1 MPRPSTV
8 EIDDQVDDASS
19 AVGTEYGS
27 AHSDNFNQE
36 DPHPLPEQFIPPG
49 SSSTQ
54 ISSDQS
60 QPPPTRFNPEQMN
73 AEPPSHAYNSSA
85 PSAFGHSI
93 ANKMEAS
100 AGQKPSEVVAGE
112 NHNLLNVQVFT
123 EHLARRRFNNKKE
136 YILSVPPNHN
146 TSTPSYS
153 DDSIDDERDQYNQSS
168 FTSEQL
174 SKLLQPKLFVKKNEK
189 ALLLPV
195 LKSSAQT
202 YSSGSMEYRVKA
214 LVGPDRYRI
223 DALPD
228 TGAKR
233 NFVSQQLVV
242 KLGLVPKVST
252 KEKFRLPTGATI
264 KSYGTVDVPFTF
276 LGESEQHLLDCCI
289 LPKCTQDL
297 ILCQAFLKA
306 TGTLTK
312 FTHRITKSLR
322 KFTSRLRFNLIEND
336 TCCLQG
342 RFDDIPSLALADT
355 GCDAMLISTNFAK
368 RHSLEIDR
376 DVEHRRIIEYADG
389 SLDITA
395 GIVHSTTWQFRS
407 SWDKIHCNFY
417 VLDGLKAD
425 IILSSHFIFEH
436 DVFSQYELDVVDN
449 SLVPEQDFGDL
460 YNIRLISHYSSALQY
475 LETSSIAD
483 MNSPGSFSPEAI
495 KAERVRRD
503 LIRDAINALPLDQQ
517 DQARIDERNRQEIW
531 DGYRKRHFEREGGIT
546 DSTQQVLVVR
556 KQRWWDKGMVW
567 RRLRRRLTK

>member
-1 MPRPSTV
+1 
-8 EIDDQVDDASS
+8 
-19 AVGTEYGS
+19 
-27 AHSDNFNQE
+27 
-36 DPHPLPEQFIPPG
+36 
-49 SSSTQ
+49 
-54 ISSDQS
+54 
-60 QPPPTRFNPEQMN
+60 
-73 AEPPSHAYNSSA
+73 
-85 PSAFGHSI
+85 
-93 ANKMEAS
+93 
-100 AGQKPSEVVAGE
+100 
-112 NHNLLNVQVFT
+112 
-123 EHLARRRFNNKKE
+123 
-136 YILSVPPNHN
+136 
-146 TSTPSYS
+146 
-153 DDSIDDERDQYNQSS
+153 
-168 FTSEQL
+168 
-174 SKLLQPKLFVKKNEK
+174 
-189 ALLLPV
+189 
-195 LKSSAQT
+195 
-202 YSSGSMEYRVKA
+202 VKA
-214 LVGPDRYRI
+214 LVGPDRHQI

-233 NFVSQQLVV
+233 NFVSQQLVD
-242 KLGLVPKVST
+242 KLGLVPKVRT

-264 KSYGTVDVPFTF
+264 KSCGTVDIPFTF
-276 LGESEQHLLDCCI
+276 WGETEHHLLDCCI

-368 RHSLEIDR
+368 RHSLEIDL
-376 DVEHRRIIEYADG
+376 DVEHRRTIEYADG

-417 VLDGLKAD
+417 VLDDLKTD

-436 DVFSQYELDVVDN
+436 DVFSQYEIDVVDN

-483 MNSPGSFSPEAI
+483 SKTNTA
-495 KAERVRRD
+495 
-503 LIRDAINALPLDQQ
+503 
-517 DQARIDERNRQEIW
+517 
-531 DGYRKRHFEREGGIT
+531 
-546 DSTQQVLVVR
+546 STA
-556 KQRWWDKGMVW
+556 
-567 RRLRRRLTK
+567 